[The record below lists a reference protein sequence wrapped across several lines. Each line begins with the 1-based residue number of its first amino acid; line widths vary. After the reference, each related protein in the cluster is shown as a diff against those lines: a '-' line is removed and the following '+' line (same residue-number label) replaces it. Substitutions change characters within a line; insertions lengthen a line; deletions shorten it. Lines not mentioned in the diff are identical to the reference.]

1 MTSLSSFFLVAQWK
15 RICLPIQEMK
25 KSWVPFRGQEDPW
38 GQEMATHYSNS
49 CLENCLDR
57 GAWRATIHGVTKSQ
71 TLSTQS
77 NWKAPRFPFR
87 SAGQE
92 VWVFVRICR
101 DGRTPGGSVL
111 TAVAQGGGH
120 VAVLSPAWTGP
131 SPSSQRPPPSWPWT
145 CASGCSPV
153 SLPAPLQQWLQCSQ
167 SLFYFNPCL
176 LRGYV

>member
-1 MTSLSSFFLVAQWK
+1 
-15 RICLPIQEMK
+15 MK
-25 KSWVPFRGQEDPW
+25 KTWVPSLGQEDPW

-77 NWKAPRFPFR
+77 NWKAARFPFR

-92 VWVFVRICR
+92 GWVFVRICR

-111 TAVAQGGGH
+111 IAVAEGG
-120 VAVLSPAWTGP
+120 
-131 SPSSQRPPPSWPWT
+131 
-145 CASGCSPV
+145 ASGLCCAQRGLGP
-153 SLPAPLQQWLQCSQ
+153 LPAPRD
-167 SLFYFNPCL
+167 
-176 LRGYV
+176 LRPRGCAPVHLAAARLPFLPRSSSGWNALRVFFILTRVSSKVTCRIMPRSFPAFIFVDT